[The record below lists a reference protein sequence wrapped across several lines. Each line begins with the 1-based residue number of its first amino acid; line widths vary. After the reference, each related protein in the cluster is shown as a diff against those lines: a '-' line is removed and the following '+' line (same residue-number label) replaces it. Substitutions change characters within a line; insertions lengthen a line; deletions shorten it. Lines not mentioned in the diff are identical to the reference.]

1 VCSGA
6 RPNKRQATIGQ
17 QQNAPLTEAEK
28 KARAEYFG
36 NWSTEYQRSANL
48 AATMRLPQV
57 ALSYEIASGV
67 TALLEQA
74 YQPSMGKV
82 VVDAI
87 LLDRSVQLFS
97 DKTGI
102 PRLYVEE
109 VSEKYVKTRLDA
121 LRVAIDEVS
130 K

>member
-1 VCSGA
+1 MVSIPGVGH
-6 RPNKRQATIGQ
+6 N
-17 QQNAPLTEAEK
+17 
-28 KARAEYFG
+28 AEYFG

-57 ALSYEIASGV
+57 ALSYEIAAGV

-82 VVDAI
+82 LVEPS
-87 LLDRSVQLFS
+87 LDKIADEVAKRS
-97 DKTGI
+97 GI
-102 PRLYVEE
+102 PLVIVQE
-109 VSEKYVKTRLDA
+109 VVNNQIKPSFKNL
-121 LRVAIDEVS
+121 IDTIDTAAGL